1 MPLSSSVLKAIVV
14 KVVVL
19 FGVLFYNLQCFT
31 LFITML
37 LRNILSPSSSWTT
50 DSHTMSPTHHP
61 QTINRWL
68 YFKSHIQ
75 DWIANVLCC
84 GLQKSL
90 SKRSVAKQ
98 SGYSC
103 GPVWATLVRLFCKL
117 SVSQG
122 NGAWKLTYLTKWA
135 WSESTV
141 EKNYA
146 QK

>member
-1 MPLSSSVLKAIVV
+1 MPLSSSVLKAVVV
-14 KVVVL
+14 KVEVL
-19 FGVLFYNLQCFT
+19 FGVLFYSMQCFT

-37 LRNILSPSSSWTT
+37 LRNIRPPSSSWTT
-50 DSHTMSPTHHP
+50 DSHTMSLTHHP

-75 DWIANVLCC
+75 DWTANVLCC

-90 SKRSVAKQ
+90 SKWSMATQ

-122 NGAWKLTYLTKWA
+122 NDAWKLTYLCKVTMVSIYSW
-135 WSESTV
+135 E
-141 EKNYA
+141 NYA